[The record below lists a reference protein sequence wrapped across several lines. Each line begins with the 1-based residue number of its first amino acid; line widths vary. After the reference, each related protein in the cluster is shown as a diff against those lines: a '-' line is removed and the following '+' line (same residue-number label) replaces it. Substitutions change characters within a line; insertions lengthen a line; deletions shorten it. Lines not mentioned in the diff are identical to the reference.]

1 MILKHFTAGEYETNN
16 YLIIDEETREAALI
30 DAGGNY
36 EKTVKLLK
44 DNNCHNEDI
53 IKNQKDW
60 EPIKGGYCHLKYI
73 LHTHGHFDHIQ
84 GDWELQKNF
93 DVKTLIHKDD
103 ESLAKSLKQQL
114 MMFGM
119 KSAETPKIDGY
130 LEDGQ
135 IIEVGKLKLKVI
147 HTPGHTLGGVCFLL
161 DKNLFSGDTLFADS
175 VGRTDLPGGS
185 YEALGNSIKNKLFT
199 LDEDITVY
207 SGHGPS
213 TTIGHEK
220 QNNPYFG
227 AEVKPQT

>member
-1 MILKHFTAGEYETNN
+1 MILKHFTAGELETNN
-16 YLIIDEETREAALI
+16 YLVICEETREAALI

-36 EKTVKLLK
+36 EKTVRLLK
-44 DNNCHNEDI
+44 ENNAN
-53 IKNQKDW
+53 
-60 EPIKGGYCHLKYI
+60 LKYI
-73 LHTHGHFDHIQ
+73 LHTHGHFDHVQ

-93 DVKTLIHKDD
+93 DVKILIHKDD

-119 KSAETPKIDGY
+119 KSAESPKIDGF
-130 LEDGQ
+130 LEDNQ

-147 HTPGHTLGGVCFLL
+147 HTPGHTQGGVCFLV
-161 DKNLFSGDTLFADS
+161 DKSLFSGDTLFADS

-199 LDEDITVY
+199 LDEDIIVY
-207 SGHGPS
+207 SGHGSS
-213 TTIGHEK
+213 TTIGYEK

-227 AEVKPQT
+227 AEAKPQT

>member
-1 MILKHFTAGEYETNN
+1 MILKHFTAGELETNN
-16 YLIIDEETREAALI
+16 YLVICEETREAALI

-36 EKTVKLLK
+36 QKTALLIK
-44 DNNCHNEDI
+44 ENNAN
-53 IKNQKDW
+53 
-60 EPIKGGYCHLKYI
+60 LKYI

-84 GDWELQKNF
+84 GDWEIQQNF
-93 DVKTLIHKDD
+93 DVKTFLHKND
-103 ESLAKSLKQQL
+103 ETLAKSLKQEL

-119 KSAETPKIDGY
+119 KSAETPKIDGF

-147 HTPGHTLGGVCFLL
+147 HTPGHTQGGVCFLV
-161 DKNLFSGDTLFADS
+161 DKVLFAGDTLFADA
-175 VGRTDLPGGS
+175 VGRTDLQGGS
-185 YEALGNSIKNKLFT
+185 YEVLGDSIKNKLFT

-207 SGHGPS
+207 PGHGPS

-227 AEVKPQT
+227 AKVKR